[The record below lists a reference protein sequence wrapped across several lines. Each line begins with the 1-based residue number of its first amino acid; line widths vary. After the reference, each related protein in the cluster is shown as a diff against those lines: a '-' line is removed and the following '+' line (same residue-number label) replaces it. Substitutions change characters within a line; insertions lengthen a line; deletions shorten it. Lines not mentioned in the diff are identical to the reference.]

1 MSSSVLNAA
10 TSDVGKTQ
18 GKCQMQDIKN
28 YFTIQLCRSGQVMDK
43 LYSRNFVRTNLI
55 ETLLSLNFNIPVLLS
70 HPAFTFLCKEF
81 DRRVS
86 SFLRLIRP

>member
-18 GKCQMQDIKN
+18 GKYQMQDIKN

-55 ETLLSLNFNIPVLLS
+55 ETLLSPVLLS